1 VKIQTN
7 IFPTFPFNGFAPK
20 TKASCGFKT
29 AIFAHI
35 FSNSYKKLNLFSN
48 KTTWIL
54 FVHLVYLWHKL
65 NERIKFMK
73 FYLKID

>member
-48 KTTWIL
+48 KTSWIL
-54 FVHLVYLWHKL
+54 FVHSACVISTP
-65 NERIKFMK
+65 NGRIKFM
-73 FYLKID
+73 